1 MFAYFMLAGNY
12 FPIDSGLQG
21 HTPLPWQFHYIFRS
35 ASKGTHRSSIS
46 CYHGNCFTIN
56 SGLQIMTYSLCPF
69 HVTMV
74 TIYFHFLSAGT
85 YSVCPFRVIMVTISP
100 LLLDSQG
107 HASLARLPFSPLIPV
122 CEGIH
127 CVQCYHG

>member
-1 MFAYFMLAGNY
+1 MIPGNY
-12 FPIDSGLQG
+12 FPFDSDLQG
-21 HTPLPWQFHYIFRS
+21 HTPLPWLLFHYIFQS
-35 ASKGTHRSSIS
+35 ASKGTQRSSIL
-46 CYHGNCFTIN
+46 CYHGNCSSIN
-56 SGLQIMTYSLCPF
+56 SGLQIMVYSLCPF

-85 YSVCPFRVIMVTISP
+85 YRVCP

-107 HASLARLPFSPLIPV
+107 HASLARLPFSPSIPV